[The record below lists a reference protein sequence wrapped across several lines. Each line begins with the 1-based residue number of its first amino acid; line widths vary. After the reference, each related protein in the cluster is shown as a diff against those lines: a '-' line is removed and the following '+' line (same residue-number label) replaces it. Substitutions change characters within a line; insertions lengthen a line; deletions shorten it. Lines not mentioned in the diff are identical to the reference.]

1 MGGGV
6 IKVQAMFDQ
15 IHKRYDML
23 NHLMSA
29 GRDIVWRKKC
39 CKKLPKKEKAVL
51 LDLCGGT
58 GDFSL
63 TFKKILGEPKFSIIG
78 DFAGKMLS
86 AAAQKSSGLI
96 PVQMD
101 ATNIPLADGSID
113 IILNGFGMRNIQNL
127 DLAFSEAFRVL
138 KQGGY
143 FATLEFF
150 KPEKKIA
157 KLFYQKIAPL
167 VIPFAGMMFSK
178 RNAYRY
184 LVLSILSFITPKEYA
199 AKARAAGFT
208 LRTVK
213 SLDGGLAHIVLL
225 EKK

>member
-1 MGGGV
+1 L
-6 IKVQAMFDQ
+6 QTREMFNK

-29 GRDIVWRKKC
+29 GRDIAWRKKC
-39 CKKLPKKEKAVL
+39 CKKLPKKENAVV

-63 TFKKILGEPKFSIIG
+63 AFKKILGEPKFSIVG

-86 AAAQKSSGLI
+86 VAAQKNSDLI

-101 ATNIPLADGSID
+101 ATDIPFADGSVD
-113 IILNGFGMRNIQNL
+113 IILNGFGMRNIPKL

-138 KQGGY
+138 KPGGY

-150 KPEKKIA
+150 KPEKKVA
-157 KLFYQKIAPL
+157 KFFYQKIAPL
-167 VIPFAGMMFSK
+167 AIPFAGMMFSK

-199 AKARAAGFT
+199 AKARVAGFT
-208 LRTVK
+208 LRIVK

>member
-1 MGGGV
+1 ML
-6 IKVQAMFDQ
+6 QTREMFNK

-39 CKKLPKKEKAVL
+39 CKKLPKKENAVV

-63 TFKKILGEPKFSIIG
+63 AFKKILGEPKFSIVG
-78 DFAGKMLS
+78 DFAVKML
-86 AAAQKSSGLI
+86 AVAAQKSPDLI

-101 ATNIPLADGSID
+101 ATDIPLANGSVD
-113 IILNGFGMRNIQNL
+113 IILNGFGMRNIKNL

-138 KQGGY
+138 KQGGS

-157 KLFYQKIAPL
+157 TLFYQKIAPL

-178 RNAYRY
+178 HNAYRY

-199 AKARAAGFT
+199 TKARAAGFT
-208 LRTVK
+208 LRSIK